1 MCLCLFPG
9 LLHARKIHCHARYAL
24 ESFYNCK
31 HKRSLCSINQ
41 VCSIRIVRIP
51 HTQLPSSNV
60 MRFDCRPFRCLY
72 STYYTHVYCEHVPI
86 RTYNY
91 APVCVS
97 VLPGPND
104 QTVEDFWRMVWQLRP
119 PTVVMITNVMEGSK
133 FKCEQYWPEY
143 GSMVCGSFKVVLADQ
158 QVFANFTV
166 RTLLLSVS
174 APTRDTA
181 FRLNPSL
188 SPPH

>member
-1 MCLCLFPG
+1 MCTVSM
-9 LLHARKIHCHARYAL
+9 Y
-24 ESFYNCK
+24 
-31 HKRSLCSINQ
+31 
-41 VCSIRIVRIP
+41 
-51 HTQLPSSNV
+51 
-60 MRFDCRPFRCLY
+60 LY
-72 STYYTHVYCEHVPI
+72 VHIIMHPC
-86 RTYNY
+86 
-91 APVCVS
+91 VCVC
-97 VLPGPND
+97 VPGPND

-174 APTRDTA
+174 RPTRDA
-181 FRLNPSL
+181 ALRLNPSL
-188 SPPH
+188 SPPHPSPLPPPRQMVSKANLTPFKVLQFHFTTWPDHGVPDYVTPMLNFHRRTMAEHRPTKGPMVVHCR